1 MTLLSTGTDYD
12 ALAVFIVDALYTQR
26 RLRRG

>member
-1 MTLLSTGTDYD
+1 WV